1 MRILLPAVRSF
12 HSAVRIFTQQKS
24 ASSPFLYTTGPAD
37 LESKIDAFLLE
48 PLTNTE
54 KETTHAS
61 VVDALKACRLVLR
74 AIDDHDK
81 FGLDPARTT
90 VRQGIDKLLLSERV
104 NFDSQLLKSI
114 FLLEFPPSSVIAI
127 IEAYYKRNP
136 SAAIDLQLALI
147 PLRNCL
153 YNAQLKDALTITDLT
168 TGHKN
173 YVLKKN
179 AVMRTGLY
187 RLAAT
192 ALGITATTK
201 FGTQF
206 AVDSG
211 FLLEAWTNLAS
222 LNAIILTY
230 VLNSSFFVTLVKFGR
245 QLSTA
250 GGDYLA
256 WQKGTFY
263 TDWYRYSDLMAMC
276 AKIVE
281 TDMKL
286 NGGVASSSWLIEE
299 MTRSDP
305 VMGNGFTLSPGVN
318 REGKRVRLLEAR
330 ENLEDLKMQAYW
342 MTGGD
347 GFEWVEPDQDPAE
360 IQWRNHLEHLHSPA
374 VNLLDAKSL
383 KWAEDLIEE
392 KDLIEETKD

>member
-1 MRILLPAVRSF
+1 MFS
-12 HSAVRIFTQQKS
+12 
-24 ASSPFLYTTGPAD
+24 YTTGPSD
-37 LESKIDAFLLE
+37 LQTKIDAFLHD
-48 PLTNTE
+48 TTTE
-54 KETTHAS
+54 TSKAS

-74 AIDDHDK
+74 ALDGHDK
-81 FGLDPARTT
+81 FGLDPARST
-90 VRQGIDKLLLSERV
+90 VTNSIEKLLLSEKV
-104 NFDSQLLKSI
+104 AFDLLLLKEI
-114 FLLEFPPSSVIAI
+114 FLLKFPSPLVIEI
-127 IEAYYKRNP
+127 IETYYKRNP
-136 SAAIDLQLALI
+136 SAAIDLNLALI
-147 PLRNCL
+147 PLRTCL
-153 YNAQLKDALTITDLT
+153 YNAELKDALAITDLT

-179 AVMRTGLY
+179 AVMRSGLY
-187 RLAAT
+187 RLVAT

-201 FGTQF
+201 FGTQY
-206 AVDSG
+206 AVDAG
-211 FLLEAWTNLAS
+211 LLLEVWTNLAS

-250 GGDYLA
+250 GGDYLS

-286 NGGVASSSWLIEE
+286 NGGVASSAWLIEE
-299 MTRSDP
+299 MTRADP

-330 ENLEDLKMQAYW
+330 ENIEDLKMQAYW

-360 IQWRNHLEHLHSPA
+360 VRWRNHLERRHSPA
-374 VNLLDAKSL
+374 VGLLDKKSL
-383 KWAEDLIEE
+383 KWAEDLIDE
-392 KDLIEETKD
+392 KKD